1 MQRQE
6 LRWSCSRYP
15 APTLG
20 TTSAAFE
27 IDIPAGAT
35 VQFTFEGG
43 IAFATAMTYSV
54 TSAKGLTDNTATGL
68 ALNDVS
74 GFFAFA

>member
-1 MQRQE
+1 MFAVA
-6 LRWSCSRYP
+6 

-20 TTSAAFE
+20 TTAAVFE
-27 IDIPAGAT
+27 IDIPAGGT
-35 VQFTFEGG
+35 VALQFPGG
-43 IAFATAMTYSV
+43 LAFGTACTYSV

-68 ALNDVS
+68 AANDVS